1 MYINKIFRTSVF
13 VGAERENA
21 SNVETCSCPPEY
33 KGQFCEQC
41 ASGFTRVT
49 PNGGPYVT
57 CVTCQCNNHTDTCDP
72 ETGVCKDCQNNTT
85 GMEYK
90 INHFC
95 LTSTEQSHDWQT
107 CTPQISDRSTRSIL
121 ACVAD
126 GLQASR
132 FRRVAFLRREKNR
145 TGEKTLGTRGEQT
158 TEQTRTT
165 YTALFCSPIC
175 SGSPYLK
182 AAVFAG

>member
-1 MYINKIFRTSVF
+1 MTLGGKAFIMILVLLLFCFITLFHVYINKIFRTSV
-13 VGAERENA
+13 VNDAENA

-57 CVTCQCNNHTDTCDP
+57 CVTCQCNNHTNTCDP

-90 INHFC
+90 INHQLCEF
-95 LTSTEQSHDWQT
+95 
-107 CTPQISDRSTRSIL
+107 
-121 ACVAD
+121 V
-126 GLQASR
+126 
-132 FRRVAFLRREKNR
+132 
-145 TGEKTLGTRGEQT
+145 
-158 TEQTRTT
+158 
-165 YTALFCSPIC
+165 
-175 SGSPYLK
+175 
-182 AAVFAG
+182 